1 MRATVRAVKTS
12 EPNRVSGEFVALVAL
27 TTSLVAM
34 SIDTMLPALG
44 TMASE
49 LGATEANDRQA
60 ILTTFFLG
68 LSIGQLLYGPISDT
82 TGRKPALYA
91 GMGLF
96 VLGNAVCALSNDFG
110 WLLLGRGLSGFG
122 AAGPRTVAIALVR
135 DRYEGPTMARV
146 MSFVQSVFIL
156 VPMIAPSIGQGVLA
170 VASWRAIFVGL
181 VLVAALNLGWFAMRQ
196 AETLPPEQR
205 VRFSARTILAGCKET
220 FGNRLTLGYTLGSG
234 FVFGAFIAYLSTS
247 QQVFQEQ
254 YALGDKFPLL
264 FGLLASGIGLASLLN
279 GTLVVRFGI
288 RRLSRMALVA
298 DCLLGAAGVL
308 GSWLS
313 DGRLPL
319 ELLIALLFGCFFCNG
334 VLFGNFGARA
344 MQPMGHIAGV
354 AAAATNSASGLIA
367 LALGSAFGRAYDG
380 TALPLV
386 AGFTISGLLSLAIT
400 EWAERCPGASSVAA
414 SEGA

>member
-44 TMASE
+44 TMATE

-68 LSIGQLLYGPISDT
+68 LSIGQL
-82 TGRKPALYA
+82 
-91 GMGLF
+91 
-96 VLGNAVCALSNDFG
+96 
-110 WLLLGRGLSGFG
+110 
-122 AAGPRTVAIALVR
+122 
-135 DRYEGPTMARV
+135 
-146 MSFVQSVFIL
+146 
-156 VPMIAPSIGQGVLA
+156 
-170 VASWRAIFVGL
+170 
-181 VLVAALNLGWFAMRQ
+181 AALNLGWFAMRQ